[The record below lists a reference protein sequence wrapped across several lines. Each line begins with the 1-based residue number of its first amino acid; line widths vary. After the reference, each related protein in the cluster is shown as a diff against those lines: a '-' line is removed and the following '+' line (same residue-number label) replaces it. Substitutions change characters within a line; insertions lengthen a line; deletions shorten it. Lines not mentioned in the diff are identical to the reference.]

1 VTTGSDTIEMG
12 APARTSAA
20 SGDEGAHA
28 HGSDRPTS
36 LLPDPGR
43 KELDALARRMHAHHP
58 HVSLATL
65 TALVEEA
72 HADLAGSPVQ
82 SFRMILTERAVRRR
96 LSSRPTQ
103 A

>member
-1 VTTGSDTIEMG
+1 VTTGSDTIGMA
-12 APARTSAA
+12 APTPAA
-20 SGDEGAHA
+20 ADPGDEGARRPDT
-28 HGSDRPTS
+28 DRSTS
-36 LLPDPGR
+36 GLPDPDR
-43 KELDALARRMHAHHP
+43 REIDALARRMHAHHP

-72 HADLAGSPVQ
+72 HGDLAGSPVQ

-96 LSSRPTQ
+96 LNPRPTH

>member
-1 VTTGSDTIEMG
+1 MTTGSDTIEVVT
-12 APARTSAA
+12 PTRTSAA
-20 SGDEGAHA
+20 SPAEGPC
-28 HGSDRPTS
+28 GPDPDRPTS
-36 LLPDPGR
+36 ALPDPER
-43 KELDALARRMHAHHP
+43 NEIDALARRMQAQHP
-58 HVSLATL
+58 HASLATL

-96 LSSRPTQ
+96 LNPRPTQ